1 MKAKKIEC
9 INVDLSFDEYG
20 IIDVVLAMF
29 IENDLNKQ
37 VSNTHI
43 AFTGDQ
49 MEQLRLLSSQMREYK
64 DNTGFLSLD
73 DQ

>member
-1 MKAKKIEC
+1 MKAEKIEC

-20 IIDVVLAMF
+20 IIDVVLKMF

-37 VSNTHI
+37 VSDTHI

-49 MEQLRLLSSQMREYK
+49 MKQLKLLSSQMREYK
-64 DNTGFLSLD
+64 NNDGFRSLD
-73 DQ
+73 DD

>member
-29 IENDLNKQ
+29 IENDLNRQ

-49 MEQLRLLSSQMREYK
+49 MEQLKLLSKQMRDYK
-64 DNTGFLSLD
+64 TDSGFLSRD
-73 DQ
+73 DE

>member
-37 VSNTHI
+37 VNDTHI
-43 AFTGDQ
+43 PFTDNE
-49 MEQLRLLSSQMREYK
+49 MRQLKLLSGQMKDYK
-64 DNTGFLSLD
+64 DSAGFLSLD

>member
-49 MEQLRLLSSQMREYK
+49 MEQLRLLSSQMRGYK

>member
-9 INVDLSFDEYG
+9 INLDLSFDEYG

-37 VSNTHI
+37 VSDTHI

-49 MEQLRLLSSQMREYK
+49 IDQLKLLSKQMRDFK
-64 DNTGFLSLD
+64 DSTGFLSLD
-73 DQ
+73 DN

>member
-37 VSNTHI
+37 VNDTHI
-43 AFTGDQ
+43 SFTDYQ
-49 MEQLRLLSSQMREYK
+49 MEQLKLLSRQIRDYK
-64 DNTGFLSLD
+64 NETGFLSLD
-73 DQ
+73 DE

>member
-1 MKAKKIEC
+1 MKAKMIEC

-37 VSNTHI
+37 VNDTHI
-43 AFTGDQ
+43 SFTDDQ
-49 MEQLRLLSSQMREYK
+49 MEQVKLLSSQMRAYK
-64 DNTGFLSLD
+64 DKEGFRSLD
-73 DQ
+73 DD